1 MKEVAGIWLPDHER
15 HLEPFLNDTAK
26 WVNGKGTYQLKK
38 LLAAME
44 LVTCNEV
51 AVDVGAHVGLWSM
64 QLARRFSTV
73 RAFEPVEVHRLCWL
87 RNVPPAAVLELWP
100 VALGSEPGACS
111 IEVTKGSSGDAWIA
125 DGEDTPVARYDDL
138 PFGAGRVGFVKL
150 DCEGYELLALR
161 GMAEMLERDRPV
173 VVVEQKPGK
182 EQRFG
187 LPETEAV
194 GWLEGLGA
202 KVRVEMSG
210 DFILT
215 W

>member
-1 MKEVAGIWLPDHER
+1 MKEVAGVWLPNHER
-15 HLEPFLNDTAK
+15 HLDPFLLDTEK
-26 WVNGKGTYQLKK
+26 WVDGKGTYQLKK
-38 LLAAME
+38 LRAAME
-44 LVTCNEV
+44 HVTCNEV

-64 QLARRFSTV
+64 QLADRFMTV
-73 RAFEPVEVHRLCWL
+73 RAFEPVEVHRRCWM
-87 RNVPPAAVLELWP
+87 RNVPPVATLELWP
-100 VALGSEPGACS
+100 FALGAEPGTCA
-111 IEVTKGSSGDAWIA
+111 IEVTKGSSGDAWVA
-125 DGEDTPVARYDDL
+125 EGEGVPMAVYDRL
-138 PFGAGRVGFVKL
+138 APAPGRVGFIKL

-182 EQRFG
+182 AQRFG
-187 LPETEAV
+187 LPETMAV

-202 KVRVEMSG
+202 EVRAEIAG